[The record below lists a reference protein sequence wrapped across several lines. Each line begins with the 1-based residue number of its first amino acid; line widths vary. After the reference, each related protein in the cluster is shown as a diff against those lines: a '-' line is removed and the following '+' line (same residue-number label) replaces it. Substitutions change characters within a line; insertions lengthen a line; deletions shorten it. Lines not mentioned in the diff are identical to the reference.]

1 MSDSGK
7 KPRDWR
13 IRVEHILSAVEEI
26 FLYTKNLSCDDFL
39 GDDKTKRAVERCF
52 EIIGEAAKHIP
63 ADVRDRT
70 AQIPWRRVIAY
81 RNVLAHD
88 YDKSRDMMMWLTI
101 QNELPDLVEVLR
113 EMKNTVEK
121 E

>member
-1 MSDSGK
+1 MSEPDK

-13 IRVEHILSAVEEI
+13 VRVEHILSAAEEI
-26 FLYTKNLSCDDFL
+26 FLYTENLKWEDFL
-39 GDDKTKRAVERCF
+39 DDDKTKRAVERCF
-52 EIIGEAAKHIP
+52 EIIGEAARHIP

-70 AQIPWRRVIAY
+70 AEIPWRRIIAY

-88 YDKSRDMMMWLTI
+88 YDKSRDMMMWMTI
-101 QNELPDLVEVLR
+101 QNELPDFVKALNGAKR
-113 EMKNTVEK
+113 TMEK